1 MSKARHI
8 YNVYKFT
15 NAGLDRSKMTRLR
28 FVITATEGVS
38 FCFRKPALRLYNH
51 KDMPNL
57 Y

>member
-15 NAGLDRSKMTRLR
+15 NAGLDRSKHAFESTT
-28 FVITATEGVS
+28 VIEGVS
-38 FCFRKPALRLYNH
+38 FCFRKPALRLYDH